1 MWVKADEGVET
12 DGNNFVNQW
21 TDLSGNGHHCT
32 TDLITS
38 RPQFASDGIGGMPS
52 IRFDGDDDYFSFPEV
67 TNIRTA
73 FWVVRENAGTNAFNP
88 RRSLLGHSSNTN
100 FLRGAG
106 YNIWDATAAAE
117 VINGSTRLNFTSVN
131 GIYTP
136 IQPQPSLISLVT
148 TGPMSAT
155 HFTMYFNVASRN
167 WSGDIAEVILYN
179 EALTADQISSI
190 ETYLADKYT
199 PSLLGMQD
207 VNITNQFC
215 DTTICAP
222 TGFASYL
229 WDNGTNESCRTFTT
243 DTDAWVEL
251 VDYFGR
257 THTVQFHVGF
267 PSIPEVPDLTAC
279 AGTPATFTMNVVEE
293 DFEIAWSNE
302 ITGPSF
308 QSATAGDYSV
318 IVLDNFGC
326 SRTQNFQVSIDDFP
340 NSDPLLPSYTLCT
353 GNSIVPDIP
362 QGNYSFLWNE
372 TNSESTWQVE
382 STTALQLIVTN
393 PNGCSVTDNS
403 QLTVLGSAPVITAS
417 ITGQCANSTIQLA
430 AASEPANFS
439 GWNWYSGDSLIFSGA
454 NGFIDLP
461 PAVHDIHL
469 LLQASNGCTAA
480 YDVEHTVYP
489 EPQLSYTV
497 EGSCVNEE
505 ITFTAQSNHVLVQ
518 TSWII
523 NGIGF
528 TEPTISTTFSTT
540 TSEQIT
546 LNATDTKGC
555 TAIATG
561 LFIPLDQPMAGV
573 ISTGQC
579 FGNITSFAVEGA
591 PGNAGNIVNYQWH
604 FGDNTGSPVPSPLH
618 YYTAPGSY
626 NGTVLI
632 TAANGCSNE
641 LSFEVSIF
649 ENPQIDFTLSNACI
663 NTPFTFEPQIL
674 FDGGSP
680 IASYSWQIDNTV
692 NLSGELV
699 DYTFTQTGFHPV
711 SLTVANAAGCS
722 ASIQQSIPV
731 YENPTAAFHF
741 YPSISSLENTVDFF
755 DDSEGQNLI
764 TEWSF
769 GDGFFSTENNPA
781 HTFPAANT
789 YTVTLTVYNTAG
801 CSDATALSVLPEAP
815 KLDVVVD
822 QFELSPDNRIT
833 AFIRNAGNIPVS
845 ETSLKW
851 QGGGELEIIELLD
864 STLIPGA
871 QVSYTFS
878 SNWNGEDF
886 ALNYLCVQA
895 EAQNLPLPDVAPDD
909 NTSCQSFESKVLTLY
924 PPFPNPGDDHMIVRF
939 NNATSGDL
947 GLKIYDGSGR
957 LVRDMVDA
965 GVTPGFHHYFVDIRS
980 LIDGRY
986 EVVIEMNGSRRSAG
1000 FIKRAQ

>member
-1 MWVKADEGVET
+1 M
-12 DGNNFVNQW
+12 
-21 TDLSGNGHHCT
+21 
-32 TDLITS
+32 
-38 RPQFASDGIGGMPS
+38 
-52 IRFDGDDDYFSFPEV
+52 
-67 TNIRTA
+67 
-73 FWVVRENAGTNAFNP
+73 
-88 RRSLLGHSSNTN
+88 
-100 FLRGAG
+100 
-106 YNIWDATAAAE
+106 
-117 VINGSTRLNFTSVN
+117 
-131 GIYTP
+131 
-136 IQPQPSLISLVT
+136 
-148 TGPMSAT
+148 
-155 HFTMYFNVASRN
+155 
-167 WSGDIAEVILYN
+167 
-179 EALTADQISSI
+179 
-190 ETYLADKYT
+190 
-199 PSLLGMQD
+199 
-207 VNITNQFC
+207 
-215 DTTICAP
+215 
-222 TGFASYL
+222 
-229 WDNGTNESCRTFTT
+229 
-243 DTDAWVEL
+243 
-251 VDYFGR
+251 
-257 THTVQFHVGF
+257 
-267 PSIPEVPDLTAC
+267 
-279 AGTPATFTMNVVEE
+279 
-293 DFEIAWSNE
+293 
-302 ITGPSF
+302 
-308 QSATAGDYSV
+308 
-318 IVLDNFGC
+318 
-326 SRTQNFQVSIDDFP
+326 
-340 NSDPLLPSYTLCT
+340 
-353 GNSIVPDIP
+353 
-362 QGNYSFLWNE
+362 
-372 TNSESTWQVE
+372 
-382 STTALQLIVTN
+382 
-393 PNGCSVTDNS
+393 
-403 QLTVLGSAPVITAS
+403 
-417 ITGQCANSTIQLA
+417 
-430 AASEPANFS
+430 
-439 GWNWYSGDSLIFSGA
+439 
-454 NGFIDLP
+454 
-461 PAVHDIHL
+461 
-469 LLQASNGCTAA
+469 
-480 YDVEHTVYP
+480 
-489 EPQLSYTV
+489 
-497 EGSCVNEE
+497 
-505 ITFTAQSNHVLVQ
+505 Q

-546 LNATDTKGC
+546 LSATDTKGC

-579 FGNITSFAVEGA
+579 FGSITSFAVEGI
-591 PGNAGNIVNYQWH
+591 PGSAGNITQYNWQ
-604 FGDNTGSPVPSPLH
+604 FGDNTGSAVPSPLH
-618 YYTAPGSY
+618 YYTAPGTYS
-626 NGTVLI
+626 GSVLI
-632 TAANGCSNE
+632 TAANGCSNQVPF
-641 LSFEVSIF
+641 LVNIF
-649 ENPQIDFTLSNACI
+649 ENPQIDFTLSNACM

-711 SLTVANAAGCS
+711 SLTVVSAAGCS

-741 YPSISSLENTVDFF
+741 YPSISSAENTVDFF

-769 GDGFFSTENNPA
+769 GDGFFSTENNPV
-781 HTFPAANT
+781 HTFPAADT

-895 EAQNLPLPDVAPDD
+895 EAQNLLLPDVAPDD